1 MSASLAP
8 GTRLGPYQIANAI
21 GSGGMGEVYLALDTR
36 LERQVA
42 IKIIAA
48 SVADDAERLRRFVR
62 ESKTASALN
71 HPNIAHVYEIGE
83 HDGTSFIAMEYVRGE
98 GLDRR
103 IGSRGIPPAD
113 AVAIAIQMPMRSM
126 KRTVKAWSTGT

>member
-48 SVADDAERLRRFVR
+48 SVADDAERLRRFVPGVPR
-62 ESKTASALN
+62 
-71 HPNIAHVYEIGE
+71 
-83 HDGTSFIAMEYVRGE
+83 
-98 GLDRR
+98 
-103 IGSRGIPPAD
+103 PP
-113 AVAIAIQMPMRSM
+113 RL
-126 KRTVKAWSTGT
+126 